1 MLKRLLEIIR
11 HPASLVY
18 PNTYSQQK
26 FQAFLKSHGV
36 TIGENTRFINPTRST
51 IDVGRG
57 DYITIGKNCCLS
69 EVTIIAHDYSWYT
82 FLDAFDDVLPD
93 GGGRIEIGNNCFV
106 GYQACILK
114 NTHIGNNVVIG
125 ARSVVKGDIPSN
137 TVWAGIP
144 ARQICTL
151 EQFYEKKLSLRI
163 KDAVYRRE
171 HIKMLYHRNPTIDEM
186 GAFSVLFLSRTE
198 ENYGKYLKKIET
210 NGVKDS
216 TKLREYFFK
225 TTPLFE
231 NYEAFLNCSEE

>member
-1 MLKRLLEIIR
+1 M
-11 HPASLVY
+11 
-18 PNTYSQQK
+18 
-26 FQAFLKSHGV
+26 
-36 TIGENTRFINPTRST
+36 
-51 IDVGRG
+51 
-57 DYITIGKNCCLS
+57 
-69 EVTIIAHDYSWYT
+69 
-82 FLDAFDDVLPD
+82 
-93 GGGRIEIGNNCFV
+93 
-106 GYQACILK
+106 
-114 NTHIGNNVVIG
+114 IG

-171 HIKMLYHRNPTIDEM
+171 HIKMMYHRNPTIDEM
-186 GAFSVLFLSRTE
+186 GVFSVLFLGRTE

-216 TKLREYFFK
+216 AKLREYFFK